1 MRLIDRLQFGFSRK
15 LPVYLQTQLAECG
28 LMCIAMISAYHGN
41 EQELSELR
49 RRYRASVKGTSFE
62 QLIKIAAGLG
72 MTGRALRVDLSQL
85 KQVKLPCVL
94 HWDMGH
100 FVVLESVKRNSIF
113 IHDPSHGRKA
123 ISISEASE
131 RFTGAVLELIPNTDF
146 GESPKTKRT
155 PIDLSQ
161 MTGQVIG
168 LKRSLVHI
176 FLIGAAVEVIT
187 LVSPFFLQWVTD
199 HAVVTGDRELLLALA
214 LGFGGLLI
222 IKTVLEA
229 VRGWAI
235 AVMSTQFNI
244 QWMANVFSHLLKLP
258 TLYFERRHMGDI
270 QSRFAVI
277 QSVQNTMTVTYV
289 EAWVDALMVVG
300 TATMMCIY
308 SPSLASVAVVAA
320 LLYVGTRFASYQLVR
335 EASNETLVND
345 AKQESMFMETIRG
358 IVSLRLANR
367 EGMRTASWLN
377 NMVRLKNSTLRQQR
391 FSLVFQT
398 VNAFTTGIA
407 RTIIIGLG
415 ALAVLDGKFSIGMLL
430 AFLAYSEQ
438 FSSRAS
444 SLVDR
449 LFSLRLL
456 ELQAMRLAD
465 IVFMRPEQD
474 PKSLELP
481 PLMLEASITL
491 QSVRMRYADSE
502 PFILDGCNL
511 TVKPASITAIVGKPG
526 SGKTTLMKTM
536 MGLFPN
542 HGGEVQFGGMPIK
555 KLGLH
560 NYRES
565 VAGVLQDERL
575 FAGSVAEN
583 LCFFAQTPDEDWL
596 ESCSKAVGLHDEVLQ
611 LPMRYQTLIGDLG
624 TALSASQRQKLL
636 LARAVY
642 RRPQMLLIDEAT
654 SHLSVE
660 TEQAFL
666 AFCSNQKM
674 TVIYTT
680 SRQQSLELA
689 SRICVLTGGKLF
701 EQVPPAT
708 VGVDPSNTS
717 QAAPLATRQA
727 S

>member
-1 MRLIDRLQFGFSRK
+1 MRLIDRLQFGFNRK
-15 LPVYLQTQLAECG
+15 LPVYLQTQIAECG
-28 LMCIAMISAYHGN
+28 LMCIAMISSYHGN
-41 EQELSELR
+41 EHELSELR
-49 RRYRASVKGTSFE
+49 RRYRASLKGTSFE
-62 QLIKIAAGLG
+62 QLIKIAAGLR
-72 MTGRALRVDLSQL
+72 MTGRALRVELSQL
-85 KQVKLPCVL
+85 KQIKLPCVL

-100 FVVLESVKRNSIF
+100 FVVLESVKRNNIV

-123 ISISEASE
+123 ISFSEASE

-146 GESPKTKRT
+146 GESPKSKRI
-155 PIDLSQ
+155 PMDLSQ

-168 LKRSLVHI
+168 LKRSLIHI
-176 FLIGAAVEVIT
+176 FLIGAAIEVIT

-214 LGFGGLLI
+214 LGFGALLI

-244 QWMANVFSHLLKLP
+244 QWMANVFGHLLKLP

-270 QSRFAVI
+270 QSRFTVI

-308 SPSLASVAVVAA
+308 SPSLASVAAIAA

-335 EASNETLVND
+335 EASNETIVND

-367 EGMRTASWLN
+367 EGIRAASWLN

-391 FSLVFQT
+391 FSLIFQT

-407 RTIIIGLG
+407 RTVIIGLG

-430 AFLAYSEQ
+430 AFLAYAEQ

-481 PLMLEASITL
+481 PIALESSLTL

-511 TVKPASITAIVGKPG
+511 TVKPTSITAIVGKPG

-542 HGGEVQFGGMPIK
+542 HGGEVQLGGMSVK

-560 NYRES
+560 NYRDV

-583 LCFFAQTPDEDWL
+583 LCFFAQTPDEEWL
-596 ESCSKAVGLHDEVLQ
+596 ESCSKAVGLHEEVLQ

-642 RRPQMLLIDEAT
+642 RQPQMLLIDEAT

-660 TEQAFL
+660 AEQAFL
-666 AFCSNQKM
+666 AFCTNQKM

-680 SRQQSLELA
+680 SRQQSLAFA
-689 SRICVLTGGKLF
+689 SRVCVLTGGKLF
-701 EQVPPAT
+701 EQVAT
-708 VGVDPSNTS
+708 TAAATETSNNS
-717 QAAPLATRQA
+717 HAASLAAKQV